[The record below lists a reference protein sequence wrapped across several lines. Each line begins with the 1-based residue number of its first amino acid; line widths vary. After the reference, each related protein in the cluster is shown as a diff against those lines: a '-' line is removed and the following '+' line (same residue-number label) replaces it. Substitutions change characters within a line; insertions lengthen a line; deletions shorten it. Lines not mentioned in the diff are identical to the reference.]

1 MKDLKEDSVAQE
13 LNLVSKCFSQLKTLQ
28 FNSALEELKNL
39 KSLYQSRGQLLN
51 TCNCLT
57 NISSLHFNLG
67 EMSQSYHYAE
77 EALNLLENFVKK
89 NKAACHILYEKIIY
103 VRTLINFAW
112 INIFMGLCD
121 SSIEIFEKVNNLISN
136 SDNDSKE
143 YLSNY
148 ILEQFFVFFDHM
160 NKNVE
165 YYGSEIF
172 IFLKSFNYLFSGF
185 EKYLKNNNSEY
196 FLKCMKESI
205 NNLGILGNQEKLIS
219 VPMINMSLQN
229 LIKDDKKISKEIF
242 KYFLNLFNL
251 QLSGEEIENFYFK
264 IINEHFQKFETAKVI
279 YDSFE
284 NTRTQNMNS
293 NMIYPKIESLMQLI
307 SNKLKNEL
315 TNEEN
320 INDLY
325 LFSNSIIYSQNINN
339 HQKHEIFSN
348 RVIKYIQNL
357 FNNLLIIYKKSKLKL
372 SFTKLMKRT
381 LTFMNIND
389 YRNYKKKTIIDPK
402 IKKYHYTC
410 LDSFELKGFPVTK
423 FNFSSIGKKEKFIK
437 FGKEESVILF
447 SSSSK
452 FSKISKKIKLQEIS
466 HVGYGISTKNL
477 KSKYSEFQKETYK
490 KPWQF
495 LSIIIENKKYISI
508 DLFFEN
514 ENDLKQTLY
523 SFNLINYVYG
533 LENIKVYKNTNFIFK
548 KIKLKMI
555 HKVIEHY
562 RTKWR
567 VENSLKEL
575 EIETCWSFTKI
586 FLYIIKNKLKI

>member
-1 MKDLKEDSVAQE
+1 MKDLKEDSLAQE
-13 LNLVSKCFSQLKTLQ
+13 LNIVSKCFSQLKTLQ
-28 FNSALEELKNL
+28 FNAALEELKNL
-39 KSLYQSRGQLLN
+39 KSLYQSRGQLLD

-57 NISSLHFNLG
+57 NISSLHFYLG

-77 EALNLLENFVKK
+77 EALNLFENFVKK
-89 NKAACHILYEKIIY
+89 NKAACHFLYEKIIY

-148 ILEQFFVFFDHM
+148 ILEQFFVFFVDM

-165 YYGSEIF
+165 YYGSDIF
-172 IFLKSFNYLFSGF
+172 IFLKTFNYLFSGF

-229 LIKDDKKISKEIF
+229 IIKDEKKISKEIF
-242 KYFLNLFNL
+242 KDFLILFNL
-251 QLSGEEIENFYFK
+251 QLTGEEIENFYFK
-264 IINEHFQKFETAKVI
+264 IINEHYQKFETAKII

-284 NTRTQNMNS
+284 NTRTQIMNS
-293 NMIYPKIESLMQLI
+293 NKIYPNIESLMQLL

-320 INDLY
+320 RNDLY
-325 LFSNSIIYSQNINN
+325 LFSNSIIYSQTIYN
-339 HQKHEIFSN
+339 HQKLEIFSN
-348 RVIKYIQNL
+348 KLIKYIQNL
-357 FNNLLIIYKKSKLKL
+357 FNNIFIIYKKSKLKL

-381 LTFMNIND
+381 LTFMNIKD
-389 YRNYKKKTIIDPK
+389 YRKYKKKTIIDPK

-410 LDSFELKGFPVTK
+410 LDSFELRGFPVTK
-423 FNFSSIGKKEKFIK
+423 FNFSSIGKKEKYIK

-466 HVGYGISTKNL
+466 HVVYGISTKNL

-495 LSIIIENKKYISI
+495 LSIIIDNIKNSSI

-523 SFNLINYVYG
+523 SFNLIKYVYG

-555 HKVIEHY
+555 HKVKEHY
-562 RTKWR
+562 RTKWL
-567 VENSLKEL
+567 VDNSLKEL

-586 FLYIIKNKLKI
+586 FLYMIKNKLKI